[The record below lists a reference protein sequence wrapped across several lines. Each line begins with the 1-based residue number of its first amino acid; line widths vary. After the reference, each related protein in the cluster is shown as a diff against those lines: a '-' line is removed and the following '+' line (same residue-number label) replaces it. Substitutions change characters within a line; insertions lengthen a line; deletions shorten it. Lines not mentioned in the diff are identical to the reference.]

1 MAVYYFCGMVGTGTM
16 LDPRRPAIADEP
28 GVTSWAANQ
37 QVGEYPV
44 FVVTIADP
52 TGALNTAL
60 GYRTG
65 NTNGYLWFEV
75 NADGSITP
83 HGTVKRLTDLFGVTK
98 LSALRDLR
106 DSGREFLRQLCGT
119 PDAKWPGVG

>member
-1 MAVYYFCGMVGTGTM
+1 MAIYYVCGMVGTGTTM
-16 LDPRRPAIADEP
+16 DAYRPAIADAP
-28 GVTSWAANQ
+28 GVTSWSANQ

-52 TGALNTAL
+52 MGALNTAL

-65 NTNGYLWFEV
+65 NTSGYLWAEV
-75 NADGSITP
+75 NIDGSITP
-83 HGTVKRLTDLFGVTK
+83 HGTVKRFTDLLGVTK

-106 DSGREFLRQLCGT
+106 DSGREFLRQFT
-119 PDAKWPGVG
+119 ADPNAKWPGVG